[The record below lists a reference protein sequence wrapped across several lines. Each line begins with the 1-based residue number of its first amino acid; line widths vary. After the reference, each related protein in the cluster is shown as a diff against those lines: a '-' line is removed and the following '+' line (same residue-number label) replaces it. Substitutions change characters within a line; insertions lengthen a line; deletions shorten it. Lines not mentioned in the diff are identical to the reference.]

1 MSVTPDAPQQLADAR
16 RALLEK
22 RRKGRAS
29 SAEEQ
34 PITRRPPDVPAPASF
49 GQERLW
55 FVQQLQPAG
64 SAYHMTS
71 AVRLHGPLDVPVL
84 RAAVQDVVQRHE
96 ALRTTL
102 ALRDGRLVQQI
113 APALNLDLRE
123 EMIAPAHVEATVR
136 DFAAMPF
143 DLERGP
149 LLRAVLLREAPDVA
163 VLAVVMHHIISD
175 EWSMGVFWRDVTA
188 AYHALASGAQP
199 VLAPLAVQYADVAWH
214 QREQRARSAYDEQL
228 AYWTTQLS
236 GELPLL
242 QLPADHPRPPVQRYE
257 GAFIRHLVSVE
268 LTERIMALGRTHG
281 ATPFAVL
288 LAAFQVLLHRFS
300 HQDDILVG
308 TPVANRDRAQT
319 EGLIGFFL
327 NTAVLRAD
335 FSRPLGF
342 DELLA
347 ATRQQALAALAN
359 QGVPFE
365 RVVEALRPRRDP
377 SYNPLFQAMFVFQDA
392 NERLPELPG
401 IDAEP
406 LVIDAGV
413 SKFDVTL
420 FAGLEHGRFA
430 FSLEYSTAL
439 FERPTAERLL
449 RSFEVLLESIADD
462 PARPVDQLAILPPE
476 GRALL
481 LEHWA
486 ATAETPI
493 PDLCI
498 HDIIAAQPHA
508 APAVVF
514 GDQTLSYG
522 ELDAR
527 ANQLAHHL
535 HALGVAPGEAV
546 GLCVERSLAMAIGI
560 VGILKAG
567 CAYVPLDPAYPGE
580 RVRFMLDDAGIGVLL
595 TQEHL
600 LARLP
605 ERGVRLVALD
615 DPVIEQ
621 QPRSAPEPRATPDD
635 LAYMIYTSG
644 STGRPKGVR
653 VSHRN
658 LVHSTVARFVY
669 YPEPARS
676 FLLLSSFA
684 FDSSLVGIFWTL
696 CQGGVLCLPP
706 PQAEHDVVQLAGL
719 IERHEVTHTL
729 MLPSLYRLLLD
740 FAGAEQVRSLR
751 TVIVA
756 GEACPLALA
765 AQHYALLPGATLYNE
780 YGPTEGTVWA
790 TAWQI
795 PAAPERILIGRAI
808 PNMQTYILDA
818 RREPVPV
825 GVAGE
830 LYIGG
835 AGITAGY
842 HNRPELTAERFVP
855 NPFGPGRLYR
865 TGDLARFVE
874 NGEIEFLGRADTQVK
889 LNGYRLE
896 LGELESVLLRHPL
909 VDEAVVLLVEDAAR
923 PETDLSAAE
932 LLHLLETHRDAEQL
946 LAEIEALSDEAAEAL
961 MRKTEAEG

>member
-1 MSVTPDAPQQLADAR
+1 MSVTDETTPQLADAR

-22 RRKGRAS
+22 RRKGRMGS
-29 SAEEQ
+29 TSEQ
-34 PITRRPPDVPAPASF
+34 PIARRPADVPAPASF

-55 FVQQLQPAG
+55 FVQQLQPAS

-71 AVRLHGPLDVPVL
+71 AVRLRGALDAAQL
-84 RAAVQDVVQRHE
+84 RTALQYVIQRHE

-102 ALRDGRLVQQI
+102 TLHDGRLVQQI
-113 APALNLDLRE
+113 APSLGLDLPE
-123 EMIAPAHVEATVR
+123 ETVAAGQVETRLRA
-136 DFAAMPF
+136 FAAMPF
-143 DLERGP
+143 DLEQGP
-149 LLRAVLLREAPDVA
+149 LVRAVLLREAPEVV

-175 EWSMGVFWRDVTA
+175 EWSMGVFWRDLSA
-188 AYHALASGAQP
+188 AYHAASSGAQP
-199 VLAPLAVQYADVAWH
+199 VLPPLTVHYADVAWE
-214 QREQRARSAYDEQL
+214 QREHGTRDTQSGQLEYWLEQL
-228 AYWTTQLS
+228 G

-257 GAFIRHLVSVE
+257 GAFIRRVLSAE
-268 LTERIMALGRTHG
+268 LSERILVLSRAQG

-288 LAAFQVLLHRFS
+288 LAAFQVLLHRFA
-300 HQDDILVG
+300 HQDDILIG
-308 TPVANRDRAQT
+308 TPVTNRADAQT
-319 EGLIGFFL
+319 DGVIGFFL

-335 FSRPLGF
+335 FSQSRGF

-359 QGVPFE
+359 QRVSFE
-365 RVVEALRPRRDP
+365 QMVEALRPRRDP

-392 NERLPELPG
+392 GNLPQLPG
-401 IDAEP
+401 IDAEA

-420 FAGLEHGRFA
+420 FAGLAAGQFTL
-430 FSLEYSTAL
+430 SLEYSTAL

-449 RSFEVLLESIADD
+449 RSFEVLLGSLIDD
-462 PARPVDQLAILPPE
+462 PGRSVEQLDILPPE
-476 GRALL
+476 ERKLL
-481 LEHWA
+481 LDEWA
-486 ATAETPI
+486 ATVQTPVPEI
-493 PDLCI
+493 CI
-498 HDIIAAQPHA
+498 HDIISAQPHA

-522 ELDAR
+522 ELDAC
-527 ANQLAHHL
+527 ANQVAHHL

-546 GLCVERSLAMAIGI
+546 GLCVERSLDMAIGI

-567 CAYVPLDPAYPGE
+567 CAYVPIDPAYPVE
-580 RVRFMLDDAGIGVLL
+580 RVQYILDDAGIGVLL
-595 TQEHL
+595 TQHAL

-605 ERGVRLVALD
+605 RCDVRLVSLN
-615 DPVIEQ
+615 DPAIDR
-621 QPRSAPEPRATPDD
+621 QPREAPQPRATPDD

-658 LVHSTVARFVY
+658 LVHSTVARFVF

-706 PQAEHDVVQLAGL
+706 PQAEHDVMQLAGL
-719 IERHEVTHTL
+719 IGRHNVTHTL
-729 MLPSLYRLLLD
+729 MLPSLYRVLLD
-740 FAGAEQVRSLR
+740 FAGAEQLRSLR

-765 AQHYALLPGATLYNE
+765 AQHHALLPQATLYNE

-795 PAAPERILIGRAI
+795 PARPERILIGRAI
-808 PNMQTYILDA
+808 PNMQTYILD
-818 RREPVPV
+818 RRGEPVPI

-855 NPFGPGRLYR
+855 NPFGAGRLYR
-865 TGDLARFVE
+865 TGDLARYLD
-874 NGEIEFLGRADTQVK
+874 NGEIEFLGRLDTQVK

-896 LGELESVLLRHPL
+896 LGEIENVLLRHPQ
-909 VDEAVVLLVEDAAR
+909 VNEATVLLVEGQRAAIELA
-923 PETDLSAAE
+923 PAE
-932 LLHLLETHRDAEQL
+932 LLRLLEARPDAERL
-946 LAEIEALSDEAAEAL
+946 LADIEALGDEEAVAL
-961 MRKTEAEG
+961 IGMVGM